1 MAVKVRIPFAIQS
14 LFDGATEV
22 EAEGRTVREII
33 DDLERRYP
41 GVKQRLCDDD
51 GELRRF
57 VNIFVNDQDI
67 RSLKGLETELS
78 EKDEIAIIPAIAG
91 GVVR

>member
-1 MAVKVRIPFAIQS
+1 MAVRVRIPAPLQN
-14 LFDGATEV
+14 LVGGATEV
-22 EAEGRTVREII
+22 EAQGKTVREVI

-41 GVKQRLCDDD
+41 GIKARLCDDS

-67 RSLKGLETELS
+67 RFQQGLDTELRDN
-78 EKDEIAIIPAIAG
+78 DEVSIIPAIAG
-91 GVVR
+91 GN

>member
-1 MAVKVRIPFAIQS
+1 MAVRVRIPAPLQS
-14 LFDGATEV
+14 LVGGATEV
-22 EAEGRTVREII
+22 EAQGKTVREVI

-41 GVKQRLCDDD
+41 GIKARLCDDS

-67 RSLKGLETELS
+67 RFQQGLDTEL
-78 EKDEIAIIPAIAG
+78 KDNDEVSIIPAIAG
-91 GVVR
+91 GS